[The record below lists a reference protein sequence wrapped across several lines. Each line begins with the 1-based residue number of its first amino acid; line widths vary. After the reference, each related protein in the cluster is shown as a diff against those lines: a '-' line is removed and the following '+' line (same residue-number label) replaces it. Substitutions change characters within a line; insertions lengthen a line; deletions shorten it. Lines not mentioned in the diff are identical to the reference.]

1 MFWADWG
8 RSAKNQRFC
17 RTQLLSPRVRWHLFG
32 SCGLDLSLGRT
43 LAQIARFH
51 WLNAQMNAWIQN
63 RRMTWTRLGFAQA
76 RAWCKRLKY
85 RSRRALCLNIRWN
98 YYFELPFESVKG
110 WVLLSFWNSLDPP
123 LGFTLSP
130 VVALSESY
138 KFGKCHRRWQN
149 QTRIQKGLGTL
160 LLS

>member
-8 RSAKNQRFC
+8 RSAKNRRFY
-17 RTQLLSPRVRWHLFG
+17 RTQLFSPRVHSHLFG
-32 SCGLDLSLGRT
+32 SCGLDLSLWRT

-51 WLNAQMNAWIQN
+51 LLDAQMNAWIQN

-85 RSRRALCLNIRWN
+85 RSRRALCLNIRWSC
-98 YYFELPFESVKG
+98 YFELPFESVKG
-110 WVLLSFWNSLDPP
+110 SVLLSFWNSLDLP

-130 VVALSESY
+130 VVALWESY
-138 KFGKCHRRWQN
+138 KFEKCQRKWQN
-149 QTRIQKGLGTL
+149 QTRIRKGWETL